1 MANFLFNNLQRAAE
15 DGRHKRLGDKF
26 IGSGIKL
33 SGDLDDRVCNESN
46 KKNQCFAEAI
56 ISFITVINCGRILID
71 DDSLSTSL
79 FTSTSPTTSSRLQ
92 HIHLCYSNK

>member
-46 KKNQCFAEAI
+46 NKK
-56 ISFITVINCGRILID
+56 SMLCG
-71 DDSLSTSL
+71 SYYL
-79 FTSTSPTTSSRLQ
+79 F
-92 HIHLCYSNK
+92 YNGD